1 MFRHDP
7 PPTMNDAVSRWIP
20 AFAAGKQNR
29 RSEMAAIRDQ
39 RADYLQKPS
48 RLAAAFEAE
57 FGRPMLIGD
66 LFGPAP
72 DALLRSFVDQRRRRP
87 TPLRPSSRD
96 SYRRV
101 VNALVTYLHD
111 QGLEGPVR
119 VPWSIEDKRRHDV
132 RTFGPSD
139 IERMFVALNKRD
151 TIANRRLAALIAMSL
166 DHGARRGD
174 ALSLRLSKLDLRSRR
189 AVLSVKRDK
198 EIEVPLG
205 ELAVRAVR
213 RYLEV
218 RVDAGRHDF
227 VFLNVDGGGPV
238 SGNAIGAAFRRL
250 LLQLGIVSRPH
261 QREHDDAGAE
271 PQRLN
276 FQTLR
281 RTFVKHYLRAGRS
294 ERELIAI
301 LGWDPEYAHQ
311 VFEHYTAVDID
322 DLAAVHEE
330 SSPLSRILG
339 AAA

>member
-1 MFRHDP
+1 MIHSDP
-7 PPTMNDAVSRWIP
+7 PPTRNDAVSRWIP
-20 AFAAGKQNR
+20 PFAAGKHNR
-29 RSEMAAIRDQ
+29 RAAMAAIRDQ

-72 DALLRSFVDQRRRRP
+72 DAVLRDFVDLRGRRP
-87 TPLRPSSRD
+87 SLLRPSSRD

-101 VNALVTYLHD
+101 VNALVTYLGE
-111 QGLEGPVR
+111 QGLEGRAR
-119 VPWSIEDKRRHDV
+119 VPWSMEVKRRHDV
-132 RTFGPSD
+132 RTFGPD
-139 IERMFVALNKRD
+139 EIERIFVALNRRD

-174 ALSLRLSKLDLRSRR
+174 ALSLRLSKLDLRSRQ
-189 AVLSVKRDK
+189 AELSIKNDK
-198 EIEVPLG
+198 DIKVPLG
-205 ELAVRAVR
+205 ELAVRALR

-218 RVDAGRHDF
+218 RVDAGRHDY
-227 VFLNVDGGGPV
+227 VFLNVDGNGPV

-250 LLQLGIVSRPH
+250 LLQLGIVSRTH
-261 QREHDDAGAE
+261 QREHDDASAE

-311 VFEHYTAVDID
+311 VFEHYTAIDID
-322 DLAAVHEE
+322 ELAAVHEE